1 MRSGTKPGIPAPREW
16 AADPR
21 ISLHSLGV
29 LVGSALVKNQL
40 CGVALCIRYKGDLGI
55 DDLGDEIMI
64 AFREYFDLSLPGCLG
79 HEMIAFPRD
88 FQDDLR
94 RQLIAAHV
102 AVEYFRIDLRLL
114 ALRGKHHASAV
125 SKDMQIR
132 RDLLRRRAI
141 DIREH
146 DYREF
151 VVGIVGQHRIEAFY
165 SASVRNFCVAIRGA
179 YAQAKSVVVFEWRG
193 HLL

>member
-1 MRSGTKPGIPAPREW
+1 MVLVDSSGRAKDVWEIRGLPKDLIREGME
-16 AADPR
+16 AFRPKFFQ
-21 ISLHSLGV
+21 SLG
-29 LVGSALVKNQL
+29 
-40 CGVALCIRYKGDLGI
+40 RYKGDLGI
-55 DDLGDEIMI
+55 DDLGDEIMV
-64 AFREYFDLSLPGCLG
+64 AFGEYFDLSLPGCLG
-79 HEMIAFPRD
+79 HEMIALPRD
-88 FQDDLR
+88 LQDDLR

-102 AVEYFRIDLRLL
+102 AVEYFRIDLRRVAL
-114 ALRGKHHASAV
+114 LRGKHHASAV

-165 SASVRNFCVAIRGA
+165 SASVRNFFVATRGA
-179 YAQAKSVVVFEWRG
+179 YAQAKSVDVFEWRG